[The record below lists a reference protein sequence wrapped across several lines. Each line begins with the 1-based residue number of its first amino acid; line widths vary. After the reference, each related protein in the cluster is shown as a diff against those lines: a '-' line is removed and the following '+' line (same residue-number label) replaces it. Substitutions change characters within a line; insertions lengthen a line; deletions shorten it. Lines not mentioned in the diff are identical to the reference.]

1 MGLLREFREFAV
13 KGNVIDLAVGIII
26 GAAFTGIVNSLVN
39 DIVMPPIGAIVGRVD
54 FSNLAI
60 TLIESD
66 ESPAKGA
73 TPPPAAT
80 PAVPAAAA
88 ATRAP
93 GAPVQIRYGRFL
105 QAVLNFL
112 IVAGAVFLLVKA
124 INQARRRMERKAE
137 ENPTAPEVP
146 ADVRLLTEIR
156 DELRRR
162 PAGAA

>member
-39 DIVMPPIGAIVGRVD
+39 DVIMPPVGAVVGRVD
-54 FSNLAI
+54 FSDLAI
-60 TLIESD
+60 TLVSGD
-66 ESPAKGA
+66 DSQTKAA
-73 TPPPAAT
+73 TPPAAIPAAPP
-80 PAVPAAAA
+80 PATATAA
-88 ATRAP
+88 

-105 QAVLNFL
+105 QAVFNFL

-162 PAGAA
+162 PAS